1 MPAAPEPIEIFL
13 FFRKGRFMIGKCGQ
27 APGGAPSKEGSLS
40 MRAANGDFERANAG
54 KPAF

>member
-1 MPAAPEPIEIFL
+1 
-13 FFRKGRFMIGKCGQ
+13 MIGKCGQ